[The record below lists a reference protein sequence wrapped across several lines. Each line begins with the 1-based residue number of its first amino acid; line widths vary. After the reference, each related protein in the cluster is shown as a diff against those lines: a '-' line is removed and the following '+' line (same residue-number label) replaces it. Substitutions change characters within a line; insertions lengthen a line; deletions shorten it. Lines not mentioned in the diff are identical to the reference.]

1 MGASWSSK
9 VTSVTILSWV
19 SPIEPQPQL
28 VTSLVTPWIRKSR
41 SLDWIGSIC
50 LSSGCQQLLQRTA
63 TSCLF
68 IDLWKWSFFSH
79 STLLLLSPKTINNSA
94 GVFWAVTHF
103 WATFVGSFLTFGP
116 NYCYGRVAVGRGIW
130 LDPKISCTTWRIW
143 RKQIHH
149 NHATM
154 IISLHLNWLRL
165 IGNLWHQWHR
175 HRQQLI
181 RLAIPPSDSKTS
193 LIKAH
198 HNMFCFIPGNSK
210 AIELESADNL
220 NIFFPSSPFVWLVF
234 QPLIS
239 VLTSFLIGA
248 WQPSGLEPWPL
259 LTANWKLI
267 EYVAYLSR
275 S

>member
-9 VTSVTILSWV
+9 VTSVTILSWW
-19 SPIEPQPQL
+19 SPIEPQSQGPYWWPAWWHPGSGNQ
-28 VTSLVTPWIRKSR
+28 
-41 SLDWIGSIC
+41 DHWIGSIC

-79 STLLLLSPKTINNSA
+79 STSLLLSPKTMNSSA

-103 WATFVGSFLTFGP
+103 WATFVGSFFTFGL
-116 NYCYGRVAVGRGIW
+116 NYCYGRVAFGRGIW
-130 LDPKISCTTWRIW
+130 LDPKISCNTWRIW

-181 RLAIPPSDSKTS
+181 P
-193 LIKAH
+193 
-198 HNMFCFIPGNSK
+198 
-210 AIELESADNL
+210 
-220 NIFFPSSPFVWLVF
+220 
-234 QPLIS
+234 
-239 VLTSFLIGA
+239 
-248 WQPSGLEPWPL
+248 
-259 LTANWKLI
+259 
-267 EYVAYLSR
+267 LSR
-275 S
+275 FQVQPY

>member
-1 MGASWSSK
+1 MCMGCSFTKITHGCELVIKSNQCNHLELMEPHWA
-9 VTSVTILSWV
+9 TITRA
-19 SPIEPQPQL
+19 IL

-41 SLDWIGSIC
+41 SFDWIGSIC

-79 STLLLLSPKTINNSA
+79 STSLLLSPKTINSSA

-103 WATFVGSFLTFGP
+103 WATFVGSFFTFGL
-116 NYCYGRVAVGRGIW
+116 NYCYGRVAFGRGIW
-130 LDPKISCTTWRIW
+130 LDPKISCNTWRIW
-143 RKQIHH
+143 WKQIHH

-181 RLAIPPSDSKTS
+181 P
-193 LIKAH
+193 
-198 HNMFCFIPGNSK
+198 
-210 AIELESADNL
+210 
-220 NIFFPSSPFVWLVF
+220 
-234 QPLIS
+234 
-239 VLTSFLIGA
+239 
-248 WQPSGLEPWPL
+248 
-259 LTANWKLI
+259 
-267 EYVAYLSR
+267 LSR
-275 S
+275 FQVQPY